1 MENKQLAQGI
11 ASLGRYGDTTLMHM
25 RPEEVNQLTAISRA
39 NGGDITINPDTGM
52 PEAFLGNFISALL
65 PTAAGFAAGAA
76 FPMAPFLAPALAGGT
91 TAFLQGKRDPLE
103 IGMGALSGYGGAQL
117 GSTLSGFGATKAATP
132 ELAGTAELASGVG
145 GTPVADAA
153 LTGQTIGTT
162 GGTTAGANA
171 FGQEQFISPFNTAGQ
186 QTLGGFG
193 TQSVTGAL
201 NPTLP
206 ATTGATYA
214 GPTGMAQTLP
224 TPPTP
229 AYRGPVSS
237 APRPNFGAAPSSPK
251 DQLSAMADYTG
262 DTSMMQSKR
271 LGSFEQ
277 GIDLGRG
284 LAETGKGF
292 EAATQDPMGYLKFAG
307 KGNALMGGVKTAL
320 PFAGAGLE
328 AYQKGIYENMPTY
341 EASTAGRYDPTRVL
355 NLGMD
360 TGLRLLAKGGE
371 VKSYQMGGMA
381 MLG

>member
-52 PEAFLGNFISALL
+52 PEAFLGDFISALL

-171 FGQEQFISPFNTAGQ
+171 FGQQQFISPFIQ
-186 QTLGGFG
+186 QYRCCNRWIWN
-193 TQSVTGAL
+193 SVS
-201 NPTLP
+201 
-206 ATTGATYA
+206 
-214 GPTGMAQTLP
+214 
-224 TPPTP
+224 
-229 AYRGPVSS
+229 YRSFKS
-237 APRPNFGAAPSSPK
+237 NLTCNNRSYLCWTNR
-251 DQLSAMADYTG
+251 Y
-262 DTSMMQSKR
+262 
-271 LGSFEQ
+271 GSD
-277 GIDLGRG
+277 IR
-284 LAETGKGF
+284 
-292 EAATQDPMGYLKFAG
+292 
-307 KGNALMGGVKTAL
+307 
-320 PFAGAGLE
+320 
-328 AYQKGIYENMPTY
+328 
-341 EASTAGRYDPTRVL
+341 
-355 NLGMD
+355 
-360 TGLRLLAKGGE
+360 
-371 VKSYQMGGMA
+371 
-381 MLG
+381 